1 MAVGFRLV
9 PRRGLFLLVLLAI
22 GLGTLATAQQDQSGL
37 LAVTTAP
44 AYDNADFKIVKR
56 VDEVN
61 LRFTVTDSH
70 GHFQNQLTAEDFQVL
85 DNHQPPAAI
94 RYFQQQSTLP
104 MRVGI
109 LIDVS
114 ASIATRFKFEQKAA
128 SVFLQKALRP
138 GYDEAFVVTFDQKV
152 HLLEDWTSDPKAA
165 FDKVHALHAGGN
177 TALYDA
183 VIFACDKLRRRTADV
198 ITRPVIILITD
209 GDDNSSKSLLYD
221 AQQAAARAGPFS
233 SHSAPTL
240 SARTTTPKEKQ
251 CWNCYRAQPADAFC
265 QLKVTHNWD
274 TPSRKSSTPCGVNT
288 SLAISR
294 RSSNSTAVFAQSKST
309 PANPICR
316 CTADVA
322 TMPRW
327 RLRPSRLSDRT
338 ITSTTAWWI
347 LGHNPSSQDW
357 ESASSQRREIVWWN
371 FRVGIY

>member
-1 MAVGFRLV
+1 MAVGFRII
-9 PRRGLFLLVLLAI
+9 PRSGLFLLVLLAI

-221 AQQAAARAGPFS
+221 AQQAAARAEAILF
-233 SHSAPTL
+233 AL
-240 SARTTTPKEKQ
+240 STNVISPDYYPKGEAVLELLSRSTGGRILPAQ
-251 CWNCYRAQPADAFC
+251 VNSQLGYAFAQIEHALRSEYVVGYQPA
-265 QLKVTHNWD
+265 QLQLDGSFRPVEIH
-274 TPSRKSSTPCGVNT
+274 PRKSNLQVH
-288 SLAISR
+288 SR
-294 RSSNSTAVFAQSKST
+294 RGYYAPLEA
-309 PANPICR
+309 
-316 CTADVA
+316 A
-322 TMPRW
+322 TKQ
-327 RLRPSRLSDRT
+327 T
-338 ITSTTAWWI
+338 
-347 LGHNPSSQDW
+347 
-357 ESASSQRREIVWWN
+357 
-371 FRVGIY
+371 F